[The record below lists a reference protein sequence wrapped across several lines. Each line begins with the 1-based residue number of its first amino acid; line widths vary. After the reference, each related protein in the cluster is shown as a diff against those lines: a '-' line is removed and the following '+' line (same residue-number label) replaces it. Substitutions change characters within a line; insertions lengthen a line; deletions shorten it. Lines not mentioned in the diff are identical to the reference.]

1 MTRQV
6 WASIAIGVIW
16 LSVSFA
22 AVFGPD
28 IVSTNGAQTT
38 TVPSA
43 VIVALFALLATWVL
57 ARRAF
62 RDGRS

>member
-1 MTRQV
+1 VGLDRNRGHL
-6 WASIAIGVIW
+6 A
-16 LSVSFA
+16 LSVVRG
-22 AVFGPD
+22 VFGPD